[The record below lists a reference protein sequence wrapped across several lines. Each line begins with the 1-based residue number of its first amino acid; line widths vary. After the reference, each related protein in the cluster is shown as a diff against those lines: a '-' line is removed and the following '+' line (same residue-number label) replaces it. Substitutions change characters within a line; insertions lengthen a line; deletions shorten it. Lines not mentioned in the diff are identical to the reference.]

1 MKLLNLFLLLFLLNT
16 SLFAAKTLNE
26 KNISKTLDSVNI
38 AKEHKNLKA
47 MSKHYLSH
55 TTVSLTDQDIES
67 VKTERF
73 TFNEYKRYLSKK
85 WKSVQSN
92 KIEVKERNFAI
103 EPDGKSA
110 LVNTTLV
117 QTVEIDG
124 VKIASTVYETI
135 AVKLYKGKVYI
146 NYYSS
151 RTMLNT
157 SLRVN

>member
-1 MKLLNLFLLLFLLNT
+1 MKLLNAFLLIFLLSSN
-16 SLFAAKTLNE
+16 LFAAKKLDE

-38 AKEHKNLKA
+38 AKEHKKLKA
-47 MSKHYLSH
+47 MIKHFFSR
-55 TTVSLTDQDIES
+55 TAVSITQQDIETAQTTRYS
-67 VKTERF
+67 F
-73 TFNEYKRYLSKK
+73 YEYKNHLSKK
-85 WKSVQSN
+85 WKTVQSN
-92 KIEVKERNFAI
+92 KFEVKERKFKI

-117 QTVEIDG
+117 QTIEING
-124 VKIASTVYETI
+124 AKIASTVYETTGI
-135 AVKLYKGKVYI
+135 KLYKGKVYI